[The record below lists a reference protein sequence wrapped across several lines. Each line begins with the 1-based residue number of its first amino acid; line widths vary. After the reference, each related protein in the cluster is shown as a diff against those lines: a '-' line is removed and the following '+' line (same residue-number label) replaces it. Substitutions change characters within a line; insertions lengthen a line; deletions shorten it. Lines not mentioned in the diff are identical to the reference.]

1 MKHYL
6 KLMRVHHYIKNLLVF
21 AALACSGQFFN
32 IQKLLAGFAGFAAFC
47 MVSSVVYIV
56 NDIRDK
62 EKDQKHPTKR
72 NRPIAAGTVS
82 VRNAWI
88 LAAVLLIAAAVCN
101 GLVWQGL
108 DLLTL
113 FVEKGLNTIFY

>member
-72 NRPIAAGTVS
+72 NRPLPRERFQCGTPGS
-82 VRNAWI
+82 WRR
-88 LAAVLLIAAAVCN
+88 CC
-101 GLVWQGL
+101 
-108 DLLTL
+108 
-113 FVEKGLNTIFY
+113 